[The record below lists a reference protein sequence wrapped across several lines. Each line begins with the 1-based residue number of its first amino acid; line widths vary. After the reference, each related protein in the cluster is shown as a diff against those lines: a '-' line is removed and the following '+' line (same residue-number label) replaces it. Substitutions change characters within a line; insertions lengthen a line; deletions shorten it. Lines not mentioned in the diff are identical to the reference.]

1 MDVWGIHEFKLG
13 GNAAVLASS
22 LFSGSLYLA
31 VLKHTSNKTVTE
43 KDALHT
49 ARTQIKRYAK
59 MDPMVASLPKG
70 QCTITMRRGGA
81 SSLPWKMSTAF
92 WDT

>member
-13 GNAAVLASS
+13 GNAAVLAS
-22 LFSGSLYLA
+22 SLYLA